1 MLPQFERAHAQR
13 QMRVIGQRLK
23 TMEAI
28 RAATALRLSPELRNE
43 AIAALALPDFEPD
56 NNWQTLPPGTVRA
69 AMDPTLKHYAQI
81 AGNKQISVRRL
92 TDGSEVFQVPDELG
106 QPDLTFSADGRFLRA
121 ESGSGVQVWN
131 AANGRRKR
139 RGLGFPT
146 EGRAETEPISANPKP
161 RESSRRRA

>member
-1 MLPQFERAHAQR
+1 VLPQFERAHAQR

-28 RAATALRLSPELRNE
+28 RAAIALRPSPELRNE

-81 AGNKQISVRRL
+81 AGNNQISVRRL
-92 TDGSEVFQVPDELG
+92 TDGSEVFQVPDDLG
-106 QPDLTFSADGRFLRA
+106 
-121 ESGSGVQVWN
+121 
-131 AANGRRKR
+131 
-139 RGLGFPT
+139 
-146 EGRAETEPISANPKP
+146 
-161 RESSRRRA
+161 SRI